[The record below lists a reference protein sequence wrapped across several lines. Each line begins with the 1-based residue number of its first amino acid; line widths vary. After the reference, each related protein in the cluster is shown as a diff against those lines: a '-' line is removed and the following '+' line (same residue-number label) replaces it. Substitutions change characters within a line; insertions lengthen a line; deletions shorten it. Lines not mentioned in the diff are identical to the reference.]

1 MKTKRRNT
9 NLNVE
14 CSNLQFCHLRS
25 NTHFS
30 KGKSMSF
37 HKPGPHAETEAVN
50 LFSLITVPIL
60 SPPPTLALPNRLS
73 KHAQPGTLLLCTLP
87 PRTPTTET
95 LLPLNHNS
103 FVSFGGQGKAAQW
116 KTFALPLHS
125 SLHQSPK
132 HPPSKDP
139 FVD

>member
-60 SPPPTLALPNRLS
+60 SPSPKLALPNRLS
-73 KHAQPGTLLLCTLP
+73 NHAQPGTLLLCTLP
-87 PRTPTTET
+87 PRKPTTEI
-95 LLPLNHNS
+95 LPPLNHNS
-103 FVSFGGQGKAAQW
+103 SVYHLGDKEKLLSGRRLH
-116 KTFALPLHS
+116 LPYTARSINLPNTH
-125 SLHQSPK
+125 H
-132 HPPSKDP
+132 
-139 FVD
+139 